1 VPLERLPQE
10 FQRRLVVTALAD
22 ESFQNISF
30 VIDGTPQVMRLAV
43 DLHEHLVEMPLPV
56 AEMSAACDAP
66 TTDLGRN
73 DRPEPVPPE
82 AHAFVADLDAALVQ
96 HVLDVPQRE
105 REPDV
110 EHHRLDIAKNVFQL
124 HGVDGN
130 GKVVL
135 RRALRRGQLSGLF
148 STLPP
153 CLIGMEACATAH
165 HWARTLMAFGHE
177 VRLIPPAY
185 VKPYLRRQK
194 NDAADAAAICEAVMR
209 PSMRFVP
216 VKSVQQQSTLM
227 LHGARNLLVGQR
239 TALINALR
247 GHLAEL
253 GIVVAQGAR
262 NARQLID
269 WIQDEASP
277 DIPLT
282 ARIALQPLAAML
294 VGIEAQIA
302 RLDKA
307 ILAAHRS
314 DPISVRLSAI
324 PGIGPI
330 VASCLAASVPDAG
343 LFRGGREFAAYLGL
357 VPRQHSTGG
366 KPRLGSISKMGNRH
380 LRKLLVV
387 GAHAAL
393 YSMKS
398 GRTRTAVADWARRLL
413 ARKPFKVVAVALAN
427 KMARIAWAVMARSR
441 AYEPAAMADAAQP
454 V

>member
-1 VPLERLPQE
+1 
-10 FQRRLVVTALAD
+10 
-22 ESFQNISF
+22 
-30 VIDGTPQVMRLAV
+30 
-43 DLHEHLVEMPLPV
+43 
-56 AEMSAACDAP
+56 MSEIA
-66 TTDLGRN
+66 TIG
-73 DRPEPVPPE
+73 
-82 AHAFVADLDAALVQ
+82 
-96 HVLDVPQRE
+96 
-105 REPDV
+105 
-110 EHHRLDIAKNVFQL
+110 LDIAKNVFQL
-124 HGVDGN
+124 HGVDRN
-130 GKVVL
+130 GTVVL
-135 RRALRRGQLSGLF
+135 RRALRRSQLPGF
-148 STLPP
+148 FGTLPP

-165 HWARTLMAFGHE
+165 HWARTLIAFGHE

-227 LHGARNLLVGQR
+227 LHGAREFMVVKR

-262 NARQLID
+262 NARHLIE
-269 WIQDEASP
+269 WIQDKANP

-302 RLDKA
+302 RLDKS

-314 DPISVRLSAI
+314 DPISVRLAAI

-330 VASCLAASVPDAG
+330 VASCLSASVPDAG

-357 VPRQHSTGG
+357 VPRQHSSGG

-398 GRTRTAVADWARRLL
+398 GRTKTAVADWARRLL
-413 ARKPFKVVAVALAN
+413 AKKPFKVVAVALAN

-454 V
+454 A